1 MNMRKLARIVVP
13 ALLGS
18 LMAACA
24 AQSDQNS
31 GGFNKQAYNYS
42 EWAKGL
48 FSEVVSVSHPGRI
61 IFFGGVGAEDETAR
75 TGGKILY
82 LGDFSGQCLYAWDK
96 IKRSLAKQ
104 GATLADVDKAT
115 TYITDIRYL
124 QDSLKC
130 RAQVFGTT
138 PQPAGTLVSV
148 SQLAWPGMLYEVD
161 ITAVTAQ

>member
-1 MNMRKLARIVVP
+1 MHGFGKILNVLV
-13 ALLGS
+13 LLP

-24 AQSDQNS
+24 MQSEQ
-31 GGFNKQAYNYS
+31 GFEKKAFNYS

-61 IFFGGVGAEDETAR
+61 IFFGGVGAEDENAT
-75 TGGKILY
+75 TGGKILH
-82 LGDFSGQCLYAWDK
+82 LGDFAGQCLYAWDK
-96 IKRSLAKQ
+96 IKRALEKQ
-104 GATLADVDKAT
+104 GASLADVDKAT

-124 QDSLKC
+124 PDSIKC
-130 RAQVFGTT
+130 RGQVFGSV

-161 ITAVTAQ
+161 VIVVTAK